1 MSYSIY
7 CYRTVLCKWQNRAG
21 AGAGDGAGAENKE
34 FRLRNTG
41 FVRDP
46 EVLRVKISGDVFRV
60 TCYNWEYCIVYT
72 HTQPCTTCPQALR
85 VFVVFA

>member
-1 MSYSIY
+1 MSYGIY
-7 CYRTVLCKWQNRAG
+7 CYRIVLCKWQNRAG

-46 EVLRVKISGDVFRV
+46 EVLRVKMTVVKNPYYSGFIQILKHWGKITNKR
-60 TCYNWEYCIVYT
+60 
-72 HTQPCTTCPQALR
+72 
-85 VFVVFA
+85 